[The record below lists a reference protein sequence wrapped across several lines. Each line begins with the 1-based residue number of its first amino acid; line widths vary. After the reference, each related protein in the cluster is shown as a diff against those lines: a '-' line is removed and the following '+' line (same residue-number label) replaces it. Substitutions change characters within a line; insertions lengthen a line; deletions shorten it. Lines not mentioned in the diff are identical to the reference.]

1 VTGRP
6 AGRVLHRA
14 GSGPAGLCVADRSV
28 RWAERAVAGG
38 LAGWAERAAA
48 GGLAGWAAARLAGA
62 DRAALAPGWAV
73 PVLSFT
79 PQAAAAAWASVL
91 LMRGR
96 GTSTTAALAA
106 AALTAAVAGRTVRK
120 PGRPADGPPLRLLTG
135 NLLAGRADAAT
146 VIGLVG
152 STAADVLLVQELTDD
167 AVERLRL
174 AGLPGLLPHQVIM
187 PAERGALGSG
197 IYARYPL
204 SEGLP
209 LPAGHITRCSAR
221 LQLPGGGS
229 AQLVCVH
236 LPPPKAPLSPRATA
250 SWRAELAAL
259 PVPGADPVILAGDFN
274 STLDHAA
281 FRGLLRRGY
290 ADAAARAGRGLD
302 LTWGPGPRGRP
313 ALLTIDHV
321 LADRRCAVRRT
332 SVHQLPGSD
341 HRALFAELRLPG

>member
-1 VTGRP
+1 MVTGGPAGRAGQPGGRP
-6 AGRVLHRA
+6 AGPGA
-14 GSGPAGLCVADRSV
+14 AGLVA
-28 RWAERAVAGG
+28 RWAERAV
-38 LAGWAERAAA
+38 A

-62 DRAALAPGWAV
+62 DRAAAAPGWTV
-73 PVLSFT
+73 PALSFT
-79 PQAAAAAWASVL
+79 PQAAAVAWASAL

-96 GTSTTAALAA
+96 GTSATAALAA
-106 AALTAAVAGRTVRK
+106 AALTAAVVPRALRQPATPAAGQ
-120 PGRPADGPPLRLLTG
+120 PLRLLTG

-146 VIGLVG
+146 LTALVS
-152 STAADVLLVQELTDD
+152 STGADVLLVQELTDD
-167 AVERLRL
+167 MVERLQL
-174 AGLPGLLPHQVIM
+174 AGLPALLPHQVTM

-204 SEGLP
+204 SAGLP
-209 LPAGHITRCSAR
+209 LAAGHITRCSAR
-221 LQLPGGGS
+221 LRLPGGVPVE
-229 AQLVCVH
+229 LVCVH

-259 PVPGADPVILAGDFN
+259 PGPGTEPVILAGDFN

-290 ADAAARAGRGLD
+290 ADAAAMAGHGLE
-302 LTWGPGPRGRP
+302 LTWGPAPRGRP

-321 LADRRCAVRRT
+321 LADRRCAVLGT

>member
-1 VTGRP
+1 MTGSP
-6 AGRVLHRA
+6 AGRVSQRA
-14 GSGPAGLCVADRSV
+14 DSGPAGPAGPAGLA

-38 LAGWAERAAA
+38 LAGWAA
-48 GGLAGWAAARLAGA
+48 GRLAGA
-62 DRAALAPGWAV
+62 DRAALAPGWTV

-79 PQAAAAAWASVL
+79 PQAAAVAWASAL
-91 LMRGR
+91 LMRGK
-96 GTSTTAALAA
+96 GTSATAVIAA
-106 AALTAAVAGRTVRK
+106 AALTAAIAPRAVPK
-120 PGRPADGPPLRLLTG
+120 PAITADGPPLRLLTG

-146 VIGLVG
+146 IAALVR
-152 STAADVLLVQELTDD
+152 STGADVLLVQELTDD

-174 AGLPGLLPHQVIM
+174 AGLPGMLPHQVIR

-204 SEGLP
+204 TEGLP
-209 LPAGHITRCSAR
+209 LASGHITRCSAR
-221 LQLPGGGS
+221 LELPGGPS

-259 PVPGADPVILAGDFN
+259 PAPRAEPVIMAGDFN

-281 FRGLLRRGY
+281 FRGLLQHGY
-290 ADAAARAGRGLD
+290 ADAAEQAGRGLD

-313 ALLTIDHV
+313 GLLTIDHV